1 MLFSH
6 KMSRLA
12 LATCFAMGVALPA
25 SAADTASDIRGQIT
39 GPAGN
44 AVSDAKITII
54 HQPTG
59 TVTEVPVTANGQFSA
74 RGLRVG
80 GPYIIKVDSDQFADT
95 VEEDVYL
102 QLGETFRF
110 NRT

>member
-44 AVSDAKITII
+44 AVSDAKVTII

-59 TVTEVPVTANGQFSA
+59 TVIMSGHKSLKNYENKLIF
-74 RGLRVG
+74 
-80 GPYIIKVDSDQFADT
+80 
-95 VEEDVYL
+95 
-102 QLGETFRF
+102 
-110 NRT
+110 